1 MLEPKINTIIKKHR
15 AFKESTLEELLA
27 VDLHFTVPSRIMTLI
42 VLSDIIIGIEF
53 QDHEN
58 YNTLSSKASVS
69 SKAFIVPEILRN

>member
-1 MLEPKINTIIKKHR
+1 MLEPKINTIIKKHK
-15 AFKESTLEELLA
+15 AFKEGTQELLA
-27 VDLHFTVPSRIMTLI
+27 VDLHFTVPSRITTLI

-69 SKAFIVPEILRN
+69 SRAFIVPTILRN